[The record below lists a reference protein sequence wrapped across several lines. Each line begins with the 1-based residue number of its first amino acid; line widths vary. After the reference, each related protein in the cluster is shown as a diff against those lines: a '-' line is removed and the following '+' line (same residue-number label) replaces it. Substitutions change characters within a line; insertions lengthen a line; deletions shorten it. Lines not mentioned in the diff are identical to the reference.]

1 MTYNPNYL
9 DNQLTIAVSGAIDI
23 KLLPHLLP
31 VKFGNAFLLQYILNE
46 RGVGDDLHLLP
57 LGFVVGVISLIVVLH
72 SSAMGYLFRSFPVLC
87 NYDPTKVDR
96 VRLLAQWINNSL
108 CVAQVV
114 LVTFI
119 WSYCVWNYN
128 TVVYTEEEK
137 DVNKNFVKRRIFEF
151 SLVISSILFVCSII
165 AVTAVSFLYCV
176 HKKQK
181 KRQGYKSDF
190 HQQLPPPAN
199 NLINLGLANTLLGQY
214 IGIDD
219 KEVGQF
225 VLLQDFSMYVG
236 SITIFMTILDTIISL
251 SLYVAMMDGQL
262 DISEV
267 NVIKIIHIIR

>member
-1 MTYNPNYL
+1 M
-9 DNQLTIAVSGAIDI
+9 
-23 KLLPHLLP
+23 
-31 VKFGNAFLLQYILNE
+31 
-46 RGVGDDLHLLP
+46 
-57 LGFVVGVISLIVVLH
+57 
-72 SSAMGYLFRSFPVLC
+72 
-87 NYDPTKVDR
+87 
-96 VRLLAQWINNSL
+96 
-108 CVAQVV
+108 
-114 LVTFI
+114 
-119 WSYCVWNYN
+119 
-128 TVVYTEEEK
+128 VYTEVGK
-137 DVNKNFVKRRIFEF
+137 DVSKKKNYVKK
-151 SLVISSILFVCSII
+151 SLVISTILFVCSII

-199 NLINLGLANTLLGQY
+199 NLINLWLANTLWGQY

-262 DISEV
+262 DISEIK
-267 NVIKIIHIIR
+267 VIKIIHILR